1 MKKLLTLTMVLK
13 DERILLGMK
22 KRGFG
27 AGRYNGFGGKVE
39 SHESVEEAAL
49 RELREEAGI
58 EAHELAQHGI
68 LTFTFDS
75 NDDELEVHIFMA
87 RDYTGKEGESEEM
100 APEWF
105 ALSRIPYERM
115 WSDDRIWLPYLLA
128 EKKFIGAFH
137 FDTEENVASY
147 SLEEKETL

>member
-1 MKKLLTLTMVLK
+1 MIVKNK
-13 DERILLGMK
+13 RILLGMK

-39 SHESVEEAAL
+39 PAETIHEAAV
-49 RELREEAGI
+49 RELKEEAGI
-58 EAHELAQHGI
+58 TVRDLDRVGV

-75 NDDELEVHIFMA
+75 NDDMLEVHIFKA
-87 RDYTGKEGESEEM
+87 TDFAGEAGESEEM
-100 APEWF
+100 VPEWF
-105 ALSRIPYERM
+105 ALSRIPYDRM

-128 EKKFIGAFH
+128 GKKFTGAFH
-137 FDTEENVASY
+137 FDTDENVASY